1 MAICLHLCRKTHAQ
15 TPWTFD
21 IIFFCLAERLAA
33 QSFSLGLATPSGK
46 LDDPSFSRALPAL
59 ALSKEFCSDLSFE
72 MYNRP
77 PTIVSG
83 IIIAAPQDQS
93 NVQIC
98 TPLANVIGVIC
109 CHQLC
114 SASTCRTRNPAS
126 LDKKS
131 LVPALLSAP
140 YMPHGAQMPFRRPHM
155 PLWHHICLHGAT
167 FAFMAPHLPLWR
179 PICLSAPTFALM
191 APHLPLLRHIC
202 FSAPHLPFASP
213 ICLLAPQFFLRH
225 VGHGVHIA
233 YCDAPNNT
241 ALRFIADLGNDSLI
255 P

>member
-1 MAICLHLCRKTHAQ
+1 MAICLCLCCKTHAQ
-15 TPWTFD
+15 TPWNFD
-21 IIFFCLAERLAA
+21 IIFFHLAEWLAT

-59 ALSKEFCSDLSFE
+59 SLSKEFCSDSSFKT
-72 MYNRP
+72 YNRP

-98 TPLANVIGVIC
+98 TPLANAIGVIC

-114 SASTCRTRNPAS
+114 SASSCWMRNPAS

-140 YMPHGAQMPFRRPHM
+140 HMPHGTQMPFRLPHM
-155 PLWHHICLHGAT
+155 PLWHHICLHGAPFAFMVPHLPFGAHICLNGT
-167 FAFMAPHLPLWR
+167 PFAFMAPHLPFG
-179 PICLSAPTFALM
+179 APFAF
-191 APHLPLLRHIC
+191 C
-202 FSAPHLPFASP
+202 KPHLPFGP
-213 ICLLAPQFFLRH
+213 C
-225 VGHGVHIA
+225 
-233 YCDAPNNT
+233 
-241 ALRFIADLGNDSLI
+241 
-255 P
+255 

>member
-1 MAICLHLCRKTHAQ
+1 MAICLHLCCKTHAQ
-15 TPWTFD
+15 IPWNFN

-59 ALSKEFCSDLSFE
+59 ALSKEFCSDSSFKR
-72 MYNRP
+72 YNGP

-93 NVQIC
+93 DVRIC
-98 TPLANVIGVIC
+98 MPLANVIGVIC

-114 SASTCRTRNPAS
+114 SASSCRTRNSAS

-131 LVPALLSAP
+131 LVPALLSV
-140 YMPHGAQMPFRRPHM
+140 PHM
-155 PLWHHICLHGAT
+155 PHCAPMPLWCPTCLMVPHLPLRHHICLHGAT
-167 FAFMAPHLPLWR
+167 SAFMAPHLPFGS
-179 PICLSAPTFALM
+179 PFCLK
-191 APHLPLLRHIC
+191 
-202 FSAPHLPFASP
+202 
-213 ICLLAPQFFLRH
+213 RH
-225 VGHGVHIA
+225 VDRGVHIA
-233 YCDAPNNT
+233 YCNAPNNT
-241 ALRFIADLGNDSLI
+241 ALLFIANLGNESSI